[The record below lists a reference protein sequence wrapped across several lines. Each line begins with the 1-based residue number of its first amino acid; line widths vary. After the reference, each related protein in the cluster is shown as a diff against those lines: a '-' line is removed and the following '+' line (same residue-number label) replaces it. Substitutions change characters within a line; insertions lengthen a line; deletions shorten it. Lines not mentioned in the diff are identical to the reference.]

1 MKKSF
6 LKWSTCIAGMLLAF
20 SLTSCVSESDETPE
34 VPTGDGTLVININST
49 PVGATTRSTDLSSVT
64 ESTEKTVSNLVIGIF
79 RPANDATNANAK
91 VEIQTLSSLNHDL
104 SANNLQSVTSIARE
118 SGSASLNVAAGDV
131 VLAVCNVPADIV
143 SDLEAAATSTAFRE
157 VAFSIDNALIF
168 NNDDNA
174 AYANSGTAEAPA
186 TLPMY
191 GEGTIAA
198 HASITGAFTADVTVR
213 HMVAKV
219 TLNQVKL
226 ETTDG
231 SIQFTPTQVFLTRV
245 PQKADFKFSDYSNWT
260 YAFNTANTK
269 YYQGEQ
275 DFGGSATDGTQY
287 RDYLSTAALSGTTLS
302 SANPNYGTKYVFY
315 TMPSDNTTDATVTR
329 LVVKGTWSDDGGANT
344 TTVYYPIKLST
355 VSAIGVVGAASIQP
369 NSHYKIDLVIKR
381 AGSSDQAT
389 DLSSTNTAQ
398 ANVSFSDW
406 DNQNVTYG
414 FEAVGGDPTPSY
426 D

>member
-1 MKKSF
+1 MKTKKF
-6 LKWSTCIAGMLLAF
+6 FNVCACVLLLGGLAM
-20 SLTSCVSESDETPE
+20 LTSCVYDSDEAVAGKTSE
-34 VPTGDGTLVININST
+34 DGKLVININST
-49 PVGATTRSTDLSSVT
+49 AVGTTRSTDLNTVADA
-64 ESTEKTVSNLVIGIF
+64 TEKTVSNLVIGIF
-79 RPANDATNANAK
+79 RPADDATNPGAK

-104 SANNLQSVTSIARE
+104 STSDLESVTSIARE
-118 SGSASLNVAAGDV
+118 SGSASLSVAAGDV

-143 SDLEAAATSTAFRE
+143 EDLEAATTLTEFRQT
-157 VAFSIDNALIF
+157 AFSIDNALIF
-168 NNDDNA
+168 NNDDTG

-198 HASITGAFTADVTVR
+198 HTTITSAFTADVTVR

-226 ETTDG
+226 ETSDANV
-231 SIQFTPTQVFLTRV
+231 QFVPTQVFLTRV
-245 PQKADFKFSDYSNWT
+245 PQKADFYFSDYSNLT
-260 YAFNTANTK
+260 YGFNAASSY
-269 YYQGEQ
+269 YYQGEGTTQ
-275 DFGGSATDGTQY
+275 ATDDNTVY
-287 RDYLSTAALSGTTLS
+287 RDFLSTDALSGTTLT

-315 TMPSDNTTDATVTR
+315 TMPSANTTDATVTR

-344 TTVYYPIKLST
+344 TPVYYPIKLST

-381 AGSSDQAT
+381 AGSADQAT

-406 DNQNVTYG
+406 DSQDVTYG
-414 FEAVGGDPTPSY
+414 FEAVGGDPSATY
-426 D
+426 